1 MRPSPTPRG
10 ALADDPWITWVL
22 DAARA
27 KLRTDV
33 AWVSEFTGGAQVV
46 RAATGD
52 LAAMNVS
59 IGMSADLEGSFCVR
73 VLSGQ
78 LPPVVTAAGRDSR
91 TRDLP
96 VTTRLRIGSYVG
108 APLRGADGR
117 PIGMLCCLSRD
128 DGTDLDRESVAFV
141 EFLADLI
148 GNHLRSS
155 SGPAGSMP
163 DPRAQRV
170 LDVLRHRRIEPVF
183 QPVINMRTGGVVA
196 YEALAR
202 FPETDTAT
210 LFSDASATGRGL
222 DLELLAA
229 DAALAAARNRP
240 HDVMVALNLSAE
252 ALVRPEFLD
261 LLLGHGHERI
271 AVEITEHAPVIDY
284 PALLVVRETLRN
296 AGIMVS
302 VDDAGSGYASLRHVL
317 QLRPDIIKMDAALIS
332 GVHVDPA
339 KQALVVAMLSFARST
354 GATLVAEGVEVAA
367 ERDVLVRDGVIYGQG
382 WLYGRPGPFA
392 VPVPVAL
399 TRVRTASRLH
409 PVGVA

>member
-1 MRPSPTPRG
+1 MRPSPVLRG
-10 ALADDPWITWVL
+10 ALADDPWVTWVL

-27 KLRTDV
+27 KLRADV
-33 AWVSEFTGGAQVV
+33 AWVSEFTGGEQVV
-46 RAATGD
+46 RAATGE

-59 IGMSADLEGSFCVR
+59 IGMTAALEGSYCVR

-78 LPPVVTAAGRDSR
+78 VPPVVTAAGRDSR

-96 VTTRLRIGSYVG
+96 LTTELGIGCYVG

-117 PIGMLCCLSRD
+117 PRGMLCCLGRD
-128 DGTDLDRESVAFV
+128 DGTHLDSESVAFL
-141 EFLADLI
+141 EFLAELI
-148 GNHLRSS
+148 DNHLAA
-155 SGPAGSMP
+155 GAPPAPTAP
-163 DPRAQRV
+163 DARRQRV
-170 LDVLRHRRIEPVF
+170 LDVLRNRRVQAVF

-210 LFSDASATGRGL
+210 LFSDAAAAGVGL
-222 DLELLAA
+222 DLELLAV
-229 DAALAAARNRP
+229 DAALVAARHRP
-240 HDVMVALNLSAE
+240 LDVMVALNLSAE
-252 ALVRPEFLD
+252 ALLRPEFLD
-261 LLLGHGHERI
+261 LLLAHRHERI
-271 AVEITEHAPVIDY
+271 AVEITEHTPVADY
-284 PALLVVRETLRN
+284 PALLVVRETLRS

-317 QLRPDIIKMDAALIS
+317 QLRPDVIKMDAALIS
-332 GVHVDPA
+332 GVHLDPA

-367 ERDVLVRDGVIYGQG
+367 ERDVLVENGVIYGQG
-382 WLYGRPGPFA
+382 WLYGRPAPFA
-392 VPVPVAL
+392 VPVPAAL
-399 TRVRTASRLH
+399 TQVRTAPRPQ